1 MTIERPPTIDS
12 PAAARW
18 AARIPCASPWL
29 HEEVA
34 RRMET
39 RLQWIVRAPD
49 RWIDWA
55 PLQGGLQAH
64 RRVQQRYAQA
74 SSWVVQDTAQQQ
86 AALRQRLALPWWRP
100 SRWLGKSL
108 SFVPG
113 SVQPAATPTPESSS
127 RGSHNTPLAHM
138 VWANMALH
146 MHADPL
152 ALMRR
157 WHASLEVDG
166 FLMFSCLGPDTLRQL
181 RSVYA
186 QQGWPVPCH
195 EFTDMHDWGDM
206 LVQAG
211 FSEPVMDME
220 HITLT
225 YSSPTTLLH
234 ELRSLGRNLHPL
246 RFPGLRGR
254 RWYAAL
260 QNAVQQGLSSPD
272 APDRLSLTFEVIYG
286 HAFKPAARLPVTAH
300 SVIGLGDMR
309 AALARGRTDGKASR

>member
-1 MTIERPPTIDS
+1 MTIDRPPTIDS

-18 AARIPCASPWL
+18 AARIPSAAPWL

-39 RLQWIVRAPD
+39 RLQWIANAPAS
-49 RWIDWA
+49 WIDWA

-74 SSWVVQDTAQQQ
+74 RSLLVQDTAQQQ
-86 AALRQRLALPWWRP
+86 AALRQRLAAPWWQP
-100 SRWLGKSL
+100 SHWLGQGPA
-108 SFVPG
+108 FVPG
-113 SVQPAATPTPESSS
+113 GASVPTQGASPQ
-127 RGSHNTPLAHM
+127 GMQNPPLAHM

-157 WHASLEVDG
+157 WQSSLEVDG
-166 FLMFSCLGPDTLRQL
+166 FLMFSCLGPDTLHQL
-181 RSVYA
+181 RRVYA

-225 YSSPTTLLH
+225 YSSSATLLQ
-234 ELRSLGRNLHPL
+234 ELRELGRNLHPQ

-254 RWYAAL
+254 RWHAAL
-260 QNAVQQGLSSPD
+260 QNALQQGLASSD

-286 HAFKPAARLPVTAH
+286 HAFKPPARLPVTAH
-300 SVIGLGDMR
+300 SVIGLDDMR
-309 AALARGRTDGKASR
+309 AALARGRTDSKASG